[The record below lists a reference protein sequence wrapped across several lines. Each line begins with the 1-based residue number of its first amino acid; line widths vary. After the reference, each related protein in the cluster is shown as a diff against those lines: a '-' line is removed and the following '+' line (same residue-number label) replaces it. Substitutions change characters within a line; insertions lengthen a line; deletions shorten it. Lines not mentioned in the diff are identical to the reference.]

1 MRIPKIDKVEIIEDY
16 KLVLYFETGE
26 KKLYDMKKNFKYE
39 CFKNLK
45 NKNIFKTVKAVGE
58 TIEWETGED
67 INPEDLYF
75 NSEIIK

>member
-26 KKLYDMKKNFKYE
+26 KKLYDMKKNFKYK
-39 CFKNLK
+39 CFKKLENMEL
-45 NKNIFKTVKAVGE
+45 FKTVKAVGE

-75 NSEIIK
+75 NSEAIN